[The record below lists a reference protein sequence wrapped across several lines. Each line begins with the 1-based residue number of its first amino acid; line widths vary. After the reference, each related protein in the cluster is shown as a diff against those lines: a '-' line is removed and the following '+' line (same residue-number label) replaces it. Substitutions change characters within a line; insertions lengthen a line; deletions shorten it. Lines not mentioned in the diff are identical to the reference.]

1 MNPQVTADV
10 EEIINNLLDQN
21 KQLTLNNAVLQA
33 TLKKMQEA
41 GDSPDQSESVGI
53 DEGLQSE

>member
-1 MNPQVTADV
+1 MNQQVSADV
-10 EEIINNLLDQN
+10 EEIINTLLEQN

-41 GDSPDQSESVGI
+41 GDSPDQSESVGS
-53 DEGLQSE
+53 DEGIQSS

>member
-1 MNPQVTADV
+1 MSQQVSAEV
-10 EEIINNLLDQN
+10 EDIINNLLEQN

-41 GDSPDQSESVGI
+41 GDSPEQSESVGS
-53 DEGLQSE
+53 DEGIQSS

>member
-1 MNPQVTADV
+1 MSQQITADV

-41 GDSPDQSESVGI
+41 GNSP
-53 DEGLQSE
+53 